1 MGFHSF
7 VYGQS
12 ENFPSKDTIDFS
24 KYKLEDA
31 TGKIVRISDFKG
43 KVVFLDFWFTGC
55 AGCSMFYE
63 QTFRRLKMKYNNQ
76 VVFVS
81 ISIDKDREKWH
92 RSVASGIYTDSLA
105 VNLYTRGE
113 EEEHKLIQDL
123 GIRYYPALFILDEN
137 QVFVSKDENNELRKL
152 EGNKA
157 EQRLL
162 EALLPSEERD

>member
-1 MGFHSF
+1 MGCHSF

-55 AGCSMFYE
+55 AGCIMFYE
-63 QTFRRLKMKYNNQ
+63 QTLHRLKMKYHDQ
-76 VVFVS
+76 VVFIT
-81 ISIDKDREKWH
+81 ISIDKDKEKWQ
-92 RSVASGIYTDSLA
+92 RSVASGMYTDSLA
-105 VNLYTRGE
+105 VNLYTREQGGKHE
-113 EEEHKLIQDL
+113 LIRDL
-123 GIRYYPALFILDEN
+123 GVEVYPSLFILDRN
-137 QVFVSKDENNELRKL
+137 QYFVSKNENKELRKL

-162 EALLPSEERD
+162 QALLPSEERD